1 MGNFYGGRE
10 GRSFVITKE
19 FQTITDMVEKF
30 SMGPSYNEVHFDEY
44 VLINTINKNS
54 PENGQVF
61 RRGYDFDS
69 DRTINSYKLGR
80 DEKGNTYLKTTI
92 SAGGAVYVGTIVGP
106 AGRAPIFNLNLYDN
120 VVGLTDIA
128 ILDNETITSTF
139 KTTTDMLSYLTAQ
152 FGTGE
157 APYDSDK
164 KVVLSGDG
172 TNIVGYSHYV
182 KIVKKEDANEFNY
195 YFYYDNL
202 LYVES
207 PEASIGWYLLD
218 TPPVTGSDSYT
229 IPNQHMI
236 PGVTYKKNEDGS
248 LYYKDEGDGRKHLVP
263 ESYHDTIDW
272 TYCSIRNENNE
283 DSTAYVG
290 FKFGYDIFEIE
301 SETVDAYYQRSDL
314 LGGGEVKTNKF
325 NNLNLIEKIDTS
337 TEETDAEGNTT
348 KVEHPFYSKWKLSIP
363 KGIKGESVENVKV
376 ITASE
381 DVMAFDVDTDGNL
394 QYNEDSG
401 EILVKDYDGKQDDI
415 DNQRKIIVYDYYC
428 YDRVPEGEHHI
439 IYLGDFNKIDDFAL
453 AHNGQITMQFSHDDD
468 YVTSSEDWLHW
479 IDKLVLKE
487 DGTVIVTFN
496 DSDWNVSQAENQDV
510 IVNGVLTKDQ
520 LITWMT
526 EFSLDAETGQL
537 IVNFNNNRLINN
549 ISKTLQWVKEI
560 SISDNGTITTN
571 YTNIADKIEEQ
582 KLNWIKSCTFD
593 SDTGALEII
602 FNNDN
607 LENINKT
614 FNYIKAVERDVDS
627 SSETFNHL
635 LLLHSDPDK
644 QGNVTFN
651 GANGWQ
657 DLGGLN
663 YMMVAGETDSDLTNK
678 QNALSVGGV
687 WFITKEV

>member
-19 FQTITDMVEKF
+19 FQTITEMVEKF

-54 PENGQVF
+54 PENGQIF

-80 DEKGNTYLKTTI
+80 DEKGNTYLKVDI
-92 SAGGAVYVGTIVGP
+92 PAGGAVYVGTIVGP
-106 AGRAPIFNLNLYDN
+106 AGRAPIFNFNLYDN
-120 VVGLTDIA
+120 VVDLTDIA
-128 ILDNETITSTF
+128 ILDDEKITTAF
-139 KTTTDMLSYLTAQ
+139 ETTTDMLTYLTAQ

-157 APYDSDK
+157 VPYNAEK

-172 TNIVGYSHYV
+172 TDIVGYSHYV
-182 KIVKKEDANEFNY
+182 KIVKSDGANTFNY

-202 LYVES
+202 LYVDS

-218 TPPVTGSDSYT
+218 TPPVTGKDSYT

-236 PGVTYKKNEDGS
+236 PGVTYQKNEDGS
-248 LYYKDEGDGRKHLVP
+248 LYYKNEGDGRLHLVP

-290 FKFGYDIFEIE
+290 FKFGYNIFEIE
-301 SETVDAYYQRSDL
+301 SETTDAYYNRSDE
-314 LGGGEVKTNKF
+314 LGGSEVKTNKF
-325 NNLNLIEKIDTS
+325 NNLNLIKKEDTS
-337 TEETDAEGNTT
+337 TDG
-348 KVEHPFYSKWKLSIP
+348 VEHPFYHKWTLKIP
-363 KGIKGESVENVKV
+363 KGIKGESIENVKV
-376 ITASE
+376 ITASA
-381 DVMAFDVDTDGNL
+381 DVVAFDVDIDGNL
-394 QYNEDSG
+394 QYNSVSG

-415 DNQRKIIVYDYYC
+415 DNARKIIVYDYYC
-428 YDRVPEGEHHI
+428 YDRVPEGEHHL
-439 IYLGDFNKIDDFAL
+439 IYLGDFNKIDDFTL

-479 IDKLVLKE
+479 IDKLVFEE
-487 DGTVIVTFN
+487 DGTVTVTFN
-496 DSDWNVSQAENQDV
+496 DSSWNVSQAENQDV

-537 IVNFNNNRLINN
+537 IVNFNNNRLIAN
-549 ISKTLQWVKEI
+549 INKTLQWVKEI
-560 SISDNGTITTN
+560 SISDDGTVTTD
-571 YTNIADKIEEQ
+571 YTNIANKVENQ

-602 FNNDN
+602 FNNSN
-607 LENINKT
+607 LANINKT
-614 FNYIKAVERDVDS
+614 FNYVKAVERDVDLN
-627 SSETFNHL
+627 SETFNHL
-635 LLLHSDPDK
+635 LLLHSDPNK
-644 QGNVTFN
+644 QGDITFN
-651 GANGWQ
+651 GTNGWQ
-657 DLGGLN
+657 DLGGLS
-663 YMMVAGETDSDLTNK
+663 YMMVAKETEADLTAK